1 MHRIAVIGAGQL
13 GSRHLQGLARLG
25 LQSEIHV
32 VDPSPDS
39 LKLAAQRFG
48 EMPANASVGAVR
60 YHARIDALPREL
72 EYAIIATSSDV
83 RLAVLEGLLAH
94 SSVRYLMLEKVLFQ
108 RVADYARAGE
118 ILANH
123 QVRAWVNCPRRTFR
137 IYIQAREFFPAG
149 SLRYFQV
156 RGGDWGL
163 GCNCIHYFD
172 TLGMLTGL
180 VPAEIS
186 TEALDKE
193 LIPSKRRGFMEFTGT
208 LRGRFGA
215 DAEFEITSI
224 PQSSSRTLV
233 TLRSERRACVID
245 EIAGCAFFLDEDD
258 GGAWRRTEFHVPFVS
273 EQGAIFASGILTDG
287 TCPLPSFEDSV
298 GYHLPIIKALGA
310 HAARYHGGAPEFCPI
325 T

>member
-1 MHRIAVIGAGQL
+1 MLFRSNQMIDSGRW
-13 GSRHLQGLARLG
+13 SDEEELAEIYTRRKCFAYGRDGEPQQQKEL
-25 LQSEIHV
+25 LQS
-32 VDPSPDS
+32 
-39 LKLAAQRFG
+39 
-48 EMPANASVGAVR
+48 
-60 YHARIDALPREL
+60 
-72 EYAIIATSSDV
+72 
-83 RLAVLEGLLAH
+83 
-94 SSVRYLMLEKVLFQ
+94 
-108 RVADYARAGE
+108 
-118 ILANH
+118 ILATVELTYQNLES
-123 QVRAWVNCPRRTFR
+123 V
-137 IYIQAREFFPAG
+137 E
-149 SLRYFQV
+149 
-156 RGGDWGL
+156 L
-163 GCNCIHYFD
+163 GVTTVDHYFD